1 MKLNEIFENNEV
13 ILIVPKELKDYFF
26 EFRKA
31 SPFLNFKLF
40 TLDELIFNIK
50 GSYLKKE
57 VIKLGLKY
65 FPNFSFSNIKE
76 ISKLCFYVLDKTML
90 KNYLKTAN

>member
-26 EFRKA
+26 EFRKT

-76 ISKLCFYVLDKTML
+76 ISKLCFYF
-90 KNYLKTAN
+90 